1 QLRDDAAVAAGLR
14 AAGVRQHGRDAVGLP
29 HRWRARLG
37 GGPPDRRDVM
47 RELEGQQVLVR
58 IFMGESDQW
67 RPPPL
72 HVRPSERLRRAGF
85 SGATVARGIA
95 GFGAHSLIHTANI
108 LRLSQDLPV
117 IVEVVDTE
125 EQVERLRPILDEM
138 VAEGLVT
145 MEKVTVL
152 RYRSGRA

>member
-1 QLRDDAAVAAGLR
+1 
-14 AAGVRQHGRDAVGLP
+14 
-29 HRWRARLG
+29 
-37 GGPPDRRDVM
+37 M
-47 RELEGQQVLVR
+47 RTLEGTQVLVR
-58 IFMGESDQW
+58 VFIGESDQW
-67 RPPPL
+67 HHQPL
-72 HVRPSERLRRAGF
+72 HVALLERLRREGF
-85 SGATVARGIA
+85 SGATVTRGVA

-152 RYRSGRA
+152 RYKPGRA